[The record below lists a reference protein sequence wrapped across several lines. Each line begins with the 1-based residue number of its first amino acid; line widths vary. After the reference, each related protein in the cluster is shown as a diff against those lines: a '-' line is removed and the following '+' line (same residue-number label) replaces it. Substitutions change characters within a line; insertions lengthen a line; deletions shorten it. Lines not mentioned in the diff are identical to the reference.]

1 MVYKKIIG
9 GVVAAKVLRSLQKP
23 PTIIPPSGFSVLD
36 MEQKGLTGRKWKVW
50 YIKDDQANLKRYFY
64 VDKGVSGRISGSDR
78 WKFVW

>member
-9 GVVAAKVLRSLQKP
+9 GAVAAKVLRALQKP
-23 PTIIPPSGFSVLD
+23 PTIIAPIGFSVID

-64 VDKGVSGRISGSDR
+64 ADKGTSGRISGSDR